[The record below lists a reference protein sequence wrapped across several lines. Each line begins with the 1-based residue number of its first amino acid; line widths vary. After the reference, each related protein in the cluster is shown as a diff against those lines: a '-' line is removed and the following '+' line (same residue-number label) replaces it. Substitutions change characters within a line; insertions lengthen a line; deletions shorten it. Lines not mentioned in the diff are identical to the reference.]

1 MVESGGK
8 TVINEPDA
16 ARVEPASQGCWAA
29 MIINGD
35 VAEMIDFAIENDA
48 VEYQPPDGARNLDNA
63 GIRQEFL
70 QVGAQCFGGGRCRCS
85 QVDQEYAGPGYRSVR
100 VFGLARISHY
110 GWPLALRVYASRL
123 SASLLR

>member
-48 VEYQPPDGARNLDNA
+48 VELLKSAFMTMTTGLGRSSGVSSTTLPRLDY
-63 GIRQEFL
+63 
-70 QVGAQCFGGGRCRCS
+70 VGS
-85 QVDQEYAGPGYRSVR
+85 
-100 VFGLARISHY
+100 
-110 GWPLALRVYASRL
+110 
-123 SASLLR
+123 